1 MKHLKTFEHEFN
13 LLNHKRFL
21 HFSLPCVSLIKE
33 NGDIDMYNPSENEVV
48 LYFET
53 TTPQDGSHDVDLV
66 LWDGTI
72 FSPGQNAHV
81 YYDGKDVTNTIDWDM
96 MSSTDIT
103 LTVDTTKRDI
113 HQVIVKG
120 DGVTMNGDF
129 LGGTHAIAVDY
140 PKNTGKN
147 YKGLFIGCPNLSIV
161 RLMNKLPDDIQI
173 GGPIPDCGRAGTIIY
188 NDKYDY
194 TPIRN
199 SMPSGWTLEESSS
212 LGI

>member
-1 MKHLKTFEHEFN
+1 MKHLKTFENESN
-13 LLNHKRFL
+13 LLNHKQSL
-21 HFSLPCVSLIKE
+21 NFSLPCVSLIKE

-53 TTPQDGSHDVDLV
+53 TIPQDGSHDVDLV
-66 LWDGTI
+66 LWDGSI
-72 FSPGQNAHV
+72 FSPGQNTHV
-81 YYDGKDVTNTIDWDM
+81 YYDGKDITNTIDWDM
-96 MSSTDIT
+96 MSSTNIT
-103 LTVDTTKRDI
+103 ITVDATKRDI

-120 DGVTMNGDF
+120 DGVTMNGGF
-129 LGGTHAIAVDY
+129 LGGSFAFAVDY

-147 YKGLFIGCPNLSIV
+147 YMGLFSGCPNLSLV

-173 GGPIPDCGRAGTIIY
+173 GGPIPDCGGTGTIIY

-199 SMPSGWTLEESSS
+199 SIQSGWTLEESSS
-212 LGI
+212 LGV